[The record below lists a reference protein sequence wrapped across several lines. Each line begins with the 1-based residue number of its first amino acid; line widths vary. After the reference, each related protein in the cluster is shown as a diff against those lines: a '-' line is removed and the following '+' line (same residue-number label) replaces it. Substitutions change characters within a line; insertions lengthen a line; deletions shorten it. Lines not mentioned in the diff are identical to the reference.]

1 MTEAGHLLTI
11 YTLLVFDTSQSVHTY
26 FSYIKHG
33 QTTEEAFEACLRS
46 AIDWYAKH
54 DSNLASNRVI
64 TCD

>member
-11 YTLLVFDTSQSVHTY
+11 YTLLIFDTPQSVNTY
-26 FSYIKHG
+26 SSHIKHG
-33 QTTEEAFEACLRS
+33 QTTEEASEACLRS

-54 DSNLASNRVI
+54 DSSLASNRVI